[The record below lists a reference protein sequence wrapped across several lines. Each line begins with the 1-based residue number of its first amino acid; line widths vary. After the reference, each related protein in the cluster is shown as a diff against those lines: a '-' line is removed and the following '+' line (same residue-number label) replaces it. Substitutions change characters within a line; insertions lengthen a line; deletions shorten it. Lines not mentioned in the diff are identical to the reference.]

1 MFTKQMHLPLNHF
14 PNPISFFV
22 TAEKTLLHVC
32 WWVHGKVCNLTIET
46 VQSLEYT
53 LRTGG
58 QSLGLFPLWL
68 HPFTSLPTV
77 YEGPFS
83 PALVFSIVAI
93 LAVVRWN
100 LSVILVCPPPAEGD
114 EHFLKFI
121 CCLYSVSQG
130 LSVYFICS
138 FTDWLICLGGTWF
151 FAYSLNSLDINPISC
166 LNGKDFSPSSLFP
179 LLCRRLGMTNF
190 LNGSVAVSNKS
201 S

>member
-1 MFTKQMHLPLNHF
+1 MFTKQMHLPLYHL
-14 PNPISFFV
+14 PNPVSFFF
-22 TAEKTLLHVC
+22 TTEKTLLRVC
-32 WWVHGKVCNLTIET
+32 WWVRGKVCNLTIET

-100 LSVILVCPPPAEGD
+100 LSVILVYLPTLPPRQSRVMNIFSSLLAVCTLCLRD
-114 EHFLKFI
+114 CLSILFAHFLT
-121 CCLYSVSQG
+121 G
-130 LSVYFICS
+130 S
-138 FTDWLICLGGTWF
+138 FVWGEL
-151 FAYSLNSLDINPISC
+151 
-166 LNGKDFSPSSLFP
+166 DFSHIL
-179 LLCRRLGMTNF
+179 
-190 LNGSVAVSNKS
+190 
-201 S
+201 

>member
-1 MFTKQMHLPLNHF
+1 MFTKQIHLPLNHL
-14 PNPISFFV
+14 PNPISFFF
-22 TAEKTLLHVC
+22 TAEKTLLRVC
-32 WWVHGKVCNLTIET
+32 WWVRGKVCNFTIET

-100 LSVILVCPPPAEGD
+100 LSVILVCLLPLPDSRGWWT
-114 EHFLKFI
+114 FSQVYLLFVL
-121 CCLYSVSQG
+121 CVSGTVCLFY
-130 LSVYFICS
+130 LLIF
-138 FTDWLICLGGTWF
+138 WLAHLFGGHLIFHIF
-151 FAYSLNSLDINPISC
+151 F
-166 LNGKDFSPSSLFP
+166 K
-179 LLCRRLGMTNF
+179 
-190 LNGSVAVSNKS
+190 
-201 S
+201 